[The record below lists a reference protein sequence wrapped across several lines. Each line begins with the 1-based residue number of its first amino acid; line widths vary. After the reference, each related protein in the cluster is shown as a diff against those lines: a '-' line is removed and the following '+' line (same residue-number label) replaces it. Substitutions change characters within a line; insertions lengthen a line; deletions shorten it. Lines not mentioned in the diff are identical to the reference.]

1 MLTCAERFAK
11 KLDSKDLHYRT
22 ATNSNGDDVIIFP
35 YQRRD
40 TTCFFSGEDGKYLSM
55 YTCFESVPEDKYVEA
70 LVACN
75 ELNAHYKWV
84 TFYIDKDKD
93 IIVHDDAILNVETA
107 AEEAFELLLR
117 MLDITSDAKPVLM
130 KVIYA

>member
-1 MLTCAERFAK
+1 
-11 KLDSKDLHYRT
+11 
-22 ATNSNGDDVIIFP
+22 
-35 YQRRD
+35 
-40 TTCFFSGEDGKYLSM
+40 M
-55 YTCFESVPEDKYVEA
+55 YTCFESVPEDKFLEA
-70 LVACN
+70 LIACN
-75 ELNAHYKWV
+75 ELNAQYKWV

-130 KVIYA
+130 KAIYA